1 VQISFDV
8 LGLACNDLLL
18 ICCCCCS
25 SSFSSLIFSPKM
37 STITDV
43 LANWF
48 LAVAKVAEYKT
59 TAIWL
64 AVLLALTY
72 VGIAVTAAFIV
83 HKRWKAKKAASA
95 ALLETKMSAFPSANL
110 THPGSDF

>member
-1 VQISFDV
+1 
-8 LGLACNDLLL
+8 
-18 ICCCCCS
+18 
-25 SSFSSLIFSPKM
+25 
-37 STITDV
+37 

-72 VGIAVTAAFIV
+72 VGIAVMAAFVV
-83 HKRWKAKKAASA
+83 HKRWKAKKAAAA